1 MKTGHI
7 KWFNLVKNFG
17 FITSNATNTDIFFS
31 GSELDI
37 NLRNKERLN
46 GFLVEFGISQDLQGR
61 NIAINVRPLN
71 KDSTAV

>member
-17 FITSNATNTDIFFS
+17 FITLDATNTDIFFS

-37 NLRNKERLN
+37 NLRNKELLKMCIR
-46 GFLVEFGISQDLQGR
+46 
-61 NIAINVRPLN
+61 
-71 KDSTAV
+71 DSPYPS

>member
-7 KWFNLVKNFG
+7 KWFNSEKNFG
-17 FITSNATNTDIFFS
+17 FVTSDSSNADIFFG

-46 GFLVEFGISQDLQGR
+46 GFLVEFSISQDGKGR
-61 NIAINVRPLN
+61 NIAINVKPLN
-71 KDSTAV
+71 KNSTAV

>member
-17 FITSNATNTDIFFS
+17 FITSDATNTDIFFS
-31 GSELDI
+31 GSGLDI
-37 NLRNKERLN
+37 NLRNKELLN

>member
-17 FITSNATNTDIFFS
+17 FITSDATNTDIFFS